1 MQSPLYHLLF
11 FRPRLSKLR
20 KLFTVTEEAGEEGGR
35 SIWSSWRN
43 HLPCWRRRKIH
54 PAKGS
59 GAAGTSSLP
68 TAVAVAPA
76 VAECSAPGLFANS
89 SSLLRCSLTTSTDSS
104 LDPAVDTS
112 RESTV
117 HPSLVSLN
125 SLGVAAWFMGNRG
138 KRDQV
143 QLGIQHDFY
152 FLRCMINSCMEAQLK
167 KEAQLDVPFSKA
179 EMVSALVEVVERHQ
193 SPCKPGSILPSA
205 LMALS
210 HLSRL
215 KPKTPRELETRFLGL
230 ALPVLASLQE
240 LSQDRE
246 EQTFYE
252 NTTQSMQVLLQS
264 LLQEDPTIGHLFSLL
279 DQLQFGLQSE
289 KGTERAWATQNI
301 TALLRQ
307 AVLLRDLKLGEEV
320 RQVGQFVANLGI
332 LLADAEMEVGWRA
345 QESLHRLFQLLLR
358 QRGINTREA
367 PRLWCSE
374 KQLEWGIASYKN
386 IGRVGKVF
394 RELFSAPQ
402 RASFLDTV
410 LQAVHQR
417 SPRLSIPGLLLLYSF
432 VGIGE
437 ELLGMD
443 AQATE
448 ANISQKLHKFR
459 DCGKQPVEYRCLV
472 AGKGDVIIED
482 LEDEDE

>member
-1 MQSPLYHLLF
+1 MRLQKATCFSGNLFLRDLF
-11 FRPRLSKLR
+11 F
-20 KLFTVTEEAGEEGGR
+20 
-35 SIWSSWRN
+35 
-43 HLPCWRRRKIH
+43 
-54 PAKGS
+54 
-59 GAAGTSSLP
+59 
-68 TAVAVAPA
+68 
-76 VAECSAPGLFANS
+76 
-89 SSLLRCSLTTSTDSS
+89 
-104 LDPAVDTS
+104 
-112 RESTV
+112 
-117 HPSLVSLN
+117 
-125 SLGVAAWFMGNRG
+125 
-138 KRDQV
+138 
-143 QLGIQHDFY
+143 
-152 FLRCMINSCMEAQLK
+152 
-167 KEAQLDVPFSKA
+167 
-179 EMVSALVEVVERHQ
+179 
-193 SPCKPGSILPSA
+193 
-205 LMALS
+205 
-210 HLSRL
+210 
-215 KPKTPRELETRFLGL
+215 
-230 ALPVLASLQE
+230 LQ
-240 LSQDRE
+240 
-246 EQTFYE
+246 
-252 NTTQSMQVLLQS
+252 
-264 LLQEDPTIGHLFSLL
+264 
-279 DQLQFGLQSE
+279 QLQFGLQSE

-472 AGKGDVIIED
+472 AGKGDVFIED